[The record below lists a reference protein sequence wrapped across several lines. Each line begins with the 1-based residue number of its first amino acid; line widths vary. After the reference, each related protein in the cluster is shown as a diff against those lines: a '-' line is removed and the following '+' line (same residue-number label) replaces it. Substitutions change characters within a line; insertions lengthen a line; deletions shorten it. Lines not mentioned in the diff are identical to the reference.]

1 MAETDL
7 YDFDAIQELFCA
19 LSLEDK
25 SNFLNCD
32 NVTASMAEELL
43 EALRVCSSG
52 VTLACEHSPYD
63 VIDFN
68 SKLSSDS
75 PLQQKMATACNDQCI
90 QLKQVVKSNI
100 EYAEKATYQIMDKEI
115 AALEQNETHYET
127 LSELAGIIDKEVKD
141 DLGISE
147 DVENDLEKVLSIS
160 RDEYQ
165 TKLFAK
171 IDSFEASK
179 LTNEDKDN
187 LKEISEQGGLD
198 MDNWNSVMTTIS
210 MSR

>member
-1 MAETDL
+1 MFVAL
-7 YDFDAIQELFCA
+7 AIVCDEFFVP
-19 LSLEDK
+19 SL
-25 SNFLNCD
+25 
-32 NVTASMAEELL
+32 
-43 EALRVCSSG
+43 
-52 VTLACEHSPYD
+52 D
-63 VIDFN
+63 VI
-68 SKLSSDS
+68 
-75 PLQQKMATACNDQCI
+75 
-90 QLKQVVKSNI
+90 I
-100 EYAEKATYQIMDKEI
+100 EK
-115 AALEQNETHYET
+115 
-127 LSELAGIIDKEVKD
+127 
-141 DLGISE
+141 LGISE

-198 MDNWNSVMTTIS
+198 MDNWNDVMTTIS

>member
-63 VIDFN
+63 VIDYN
-68 SKLSSDS
+68 SKLSSDKK
-75 PLQQKMATACNDQCI
+75 LQQKMADACDDQCVR
-90 QLKQVVKSNI
+90 LKKVVKSNI
-100 EYAEKATYQIMDKEI
+100 EYAETATFHMMDKEI
-115 AALEQNETHYET
+115 QELQKNETWYDT
-127 LSELAGIIDKEVKD
+127 LSQLAEIIDKEVKD
-141 DLGISE
+141 ELGISE
-147 DVENDLEKVLSIS
+147 DVENDLEKELSIS
-160 RDEYQ
+160 RD
-165 TKLFAK
+165 
-171 IDSFEASK
+171 
-179 LTNEDKDN
+179 
-187 LKEISEQGGLD
+187 G
-198 MDNWNSVMTTIS
+198 
-210 MSR
+210 